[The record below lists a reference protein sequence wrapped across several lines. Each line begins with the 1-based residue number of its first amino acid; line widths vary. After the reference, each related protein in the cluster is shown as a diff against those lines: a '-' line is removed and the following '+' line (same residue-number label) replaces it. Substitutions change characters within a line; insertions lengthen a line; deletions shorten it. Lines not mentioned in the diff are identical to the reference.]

1 MSTTNYIMVTVAAC
15 DPTYAGKAFEHI
27 GGLAADLKRKA
38 GAVVARYGAVVTGLH
53 AGCLVL
59 FQGYEE
65 MNGIDRAFGVY
76 GDSSDYRAL
85 MDSGKL
91 QVRVRNLWKIE
102 PLQLGSPSADDPA
115 YGVITRFSA
124 PGLMLEQMQE
134 LVPIFE
140 GNGAMIM
147 RYGTLMTGE
156 NAGKRLLGV
165 TYPSM
170 DAIEKTYD
178 GLRES
183 DVYNT
188 MLGEVELELR
198 DIIRFVG

>member
-1 MSTTNYIMVTVAAC
+1 MSTTSYILVSVAEC
-15 DPTYAGKAFEHI
+15 HPSFTGKAFEHL

-38 GAVVARYGAVVTGLH
+38 GAVTVRYGAVVTGLR

-85 MDSGKL
+85 MDGEMIH
-91 QVRVRNLWKIE
+91 VRLRNLWKVE
-102 PLQLGSPSADDPA
+102 PLQLQSPSADDPC
-115 YGVITRFSA
+115 YGVMTRFSA
-124 PGLMLEQMQE
+124 PHLMLEQMQE

-140 GNGAMIM
+140 RNGAMII

-178 GLRES
+178 GLRAS
-183 DVYNT
+183 DAYNA
-188 MLGEVELELR
+188 MLEEVELDLR

>member
-1 MSTTNYIMVTVAAC
+1 MSTTNYIMVSVADC
-15 DPTYAGKAFEHI
+15 HPSYAGTALQHI

-38 GAVVARYGAVVTGLH
+38 GAVTVRYGVVVTGLH

-85 MDSGKL
+85 MDGEMIH
-91 QVRVRNLWKIE
+91 VRVRNLWKTAT
-102 PLQLGSPSADDPA
+102 LQLESPSADDPA
-115 YGVITRFSA
+115 YGVITRFA
-124 PGLMLEQMQE
+124 AAGLMLEQMQE

-140 GNGAMIM
+140 RNGAMIM

-178 GLRES
+178 GLRAS
-183 DVYNT
+183 DTYNA
-188 MLGEVELELR
+188 MLAEVELDLR